1 MLVWPAIKYISI
13 DFNAIVQYEVE
24 GEKISATTVYEVL
37 LLLGVSQSAIA
48 SIPRITKEEFY
59 RMPHNVV
66 LEDGASEDIKIVFED
81 LMSKIS
87 SYPSDEK
94 FDSPLSSYGY
104 DSISFGGNV
113 FTRVGKY
120 SLNVYG
126 GNDIIYLMISEGYNP
141 EEGWG
146 LYRDN
151 TVSPKEY
158 GLNYPG

>member
-1 MLVWPAIKYISI
+1 MAYNQLLAIAI
-13 DFNAIVQYEVE
+13 DVKAILFCAQGMSFNATQFLQLNY
-24 GEKISATTVYEVL
+24 GYTAD
-37 LLLGVSQSAIA
+37 QIA
-48 SIPRITKEEFY
+48 AIPRITKEEFY

-126 GNDIIYLMISEGYNP
+126 GNDIIYLMISEGDNP
-141 EEGWG
+141 EDGWG